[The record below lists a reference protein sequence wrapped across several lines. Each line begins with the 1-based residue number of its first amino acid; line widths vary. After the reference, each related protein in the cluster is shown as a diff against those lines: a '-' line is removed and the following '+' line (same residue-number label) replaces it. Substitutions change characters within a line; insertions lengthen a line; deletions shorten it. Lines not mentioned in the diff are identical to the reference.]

1 MTDLHQAE
9 EAGAGYHISSYAVG
23 RRIDK
28 YDIWL
33 KKIGDL
39 PLDKQY

>member
-9 EAGAGYHISSYAVG
+9 EAGAGYHVSSYAVG
-23 RRIDK
+23 WRIDK
-28 YDIWL
+28 YNIWL
-33 KKIGDL
+33 KIGDL